1 MKKVKKNN
9 ADNIDNKKLKIFV
22 VDNVSS
28 LGTEV
33 FQSSGLWRTD
43 KRSKKIKLN
52 MSNDS
57 PKKGKLYSGLS
68 VTKDVLYSMFV
79 LGYNLKLYSSLTTL
93 YVLLRTK
100 EKIRYH
106 EV

>member
-1 MKKVKKNN
+1 
-9 ADNIDNKKLKIFV
+9 
-22 VDNVSS
+22 
-28 LGTEV
+28 
-33 FQSSGLWRTD
+33 
-43 KRSKKIKLN
+43 

-79 LGYNLKLYSSLTTL
+79 RDYNLKLHSTSTTL

-106 EV
+106 EVWTEKIVELQYINRFVYTVPFKS